1 MLTSHA
7 GGASSAA
14 DMGGSKGPA
23 YQLQQYQNAPA
34 HSDPWTSCGVD
45 TKPKSKVVAHMDD
58 VLTRLENGGAGL
70 GHGVRNESARGN

>member
-1 MLTSHA
+1 
-7 GGASSAA
+7 
-14 DMGGSKGPA
+14 MGGSKGPA

-45 TKPKSKVVAHMDD
+45 AKPKSKVVAHMDD

-70 GHGVRNESARGN
+70 GHGVRNEGARGN